1 VEDEGG
7 DVTGS
12 LRRDDLPALLDRIHG
27 VLGTHRREIDELNV
41 FPVPD
46 GDTGSN
52 MTATVRS
59 AIDAVHGLEDPTPES
74 AGEAAVRGAMRG
86 ARGNSGVILSQV
98 VRALVDGLDDDP
110 LDADGLARLL
120 ADARQLAYEAVAEPV
135 EGTMLTA
142 IRVAADAADRLRD
155 QPLTQVTRRLCLDVN
170 AAVARTTSQ
179 LDVLREAG
187 VVDAGARGFELVLD
201 AVHGFLTGESFDEDL
216 PAPHVHREP
225 GDRRREA
232 GSSAYGFEVQY
243 LLDAD
248 ESVCSDLRAGLLE
261 IGDSVVVVGR
271 AGLVSVHVHT
281 DDVGPAIE
289 LGLELGRPSRI
300 EVVDLAGP
308 SSDGPP
314 SRRIE
319 PEDAAPAEAIA
330 RLGCVAVLDGSG
342 LRSLAEELGAC
353 VVDGA
358 AGRLPTVA
366 DLLDGAG
373 RVRAERIVLL
383 PGHPNAVPTA
393 LQAREVSRA
402 EGGRELLVVEAART
416 PPSVL
421 AALAVWDHAAE
432 PDDVAADMAHAAGAV
447 RAGEVVAAVRDADT
461 PIGRVRRGQ
470 LLAVVDGAVVGVDD
484 DPVEALA
491 AVLERCRRGGC
502 EMLTLIVGADTTPEE
517 RARAEELVG
526 RLLPGTQVEVVEGG
540 NRPARFTVGI
550 E

>member
-1 VEDEGG
+1 MP
-7 DVTGS
+7 TA
-12 LRRDDLPALLDRIHG
+12 LRRDDLPALLDRVHR
-27 VLGTHRREIDELNV
+27 VLGAHRREVDELNV

-59 AIDAVHGLEDPTPES
+59 AIDAVHGLEDPTS
-74 AGEAAVRGAMRG
+74 DALAEAAVRGAMRG

-98 VRALVDGLDDDP
+98 VRALADGLDDEP
-110 LDADGLARLL
+110 LDADALADVLAR
-120 ADARQLAYEAVAEPV
+120 ARELAYEAVAEPV
-135 EGTMLTA
+135 EGTILTA
-142 IRVAADAADRLRD
+142 IRVAAEVAGRLREA
-155 QPLTQVTRRLCLDVN
+155 PLEQVTRRLCLEVN
-170 AAVARTTSQ
+170 AAVARTRTQ

-201 AVHGFLTGESFDEDL
+201 ALHGWLTGEAFDEDL
-216 PAPHVHREP
+216 PAPHVHRDPE
-225 GDRRREA
+225 DRRREA
-232 GSSAYGFEVQY
+232 GSSAFGFEVQY

-248 ESVCSDLRAGLLE
+248 EAVCGELRGLLRE

-281 DDVGPAIE
+281 NDIGPAIE
-289 LGLELGRPSRI
+289 LGLAHGRPSRI
-300 EVVDLAGP
+300 EVVELE
-308 SSDGPP
+308 
-314 SRRIE
+314 R
-319 PEDAAPAEAIA
+319 PEGHADPRDRATVPDAAAVEEAMV
-330 RLGCVAVLDGSG
+330 RLGCVAVLDGTG
-342 LRSLAEELGAC
+342 LRSLAEELGAT

-421 AALAVWDHAAE
+421 AALAVWDHTAG
-432 PDDVAADMAHAAGAV
+432 PDDVVADMARAAGAV

-461 PIGRVRRGQ
+461 PIGAVREGQ
-470 LLAVVDGAVVGVDD
+470 LLAVVDGEVVDVDD
-484 DPVEALA
+484 DPVEALR
-491 AVLERCRRGGC
+491 AVLRRCREGGC
-502 EMLTLIVGADTTPEE
+502 EVVTLIVGADTTAEE
-517 RARAEELVG
+517 RTRAQELVATM
-526 RLLPGTQVEVVEGG
+526 LPRTHVEVVDGG
-540 NRPARFTVGI
+540 NRPARFTIGI